1 MIYKAFFDV
10 KKLKEEAFLLEKETN
25 NPDFWKNADKA
36 KQINKQLSEINTKIS
51 FFSNISKKIDE
62 IKDFLELIKT
72 ETCST
77 DEKESIFNESE
88 TLLSDIDKDLSSFE
102 RKLLYS
108 GKYDDLPAIL
118 EFHPGAGGTE
128 AHDWAEML
136 LRMYTRYAQDNNYT
150 CKVIDVISGDEAGIS
165 SATIIISGKYAYG
178 NLKSEKGVHRLI
190 RNSPFDADGA
200 RHTSFAS
207 VNVIPE
213 IDNSINIEINPADL
227 KIDTFHS
234 SGPGGQNVNKTES
247 AVRVTH
253 IPTNIVVS
261 CQIERDQLANKE
273 TCLAMLKSKLFQLEQ
288 KKKEDEINTI
298 TGEKKEI
305 SFSSQIRTYVFS
317 PYTLVKDHR
326 NDYSETDVKKVMDG
340 SIQGFIDAYLQHVYK
355 SN

>member
-1 MIYKAFFDV
+1 MIYKAYFDV
-10 KKLKEEAFLLEKETN
+10 NKLKEEYKSLQKEVDDPN
-25 NPDFWKNADKA
+25 FWKDLNNAKRV
-36 KQINKQLSEINTKIS
+36 NKQLSEIDSKMSVFSSVTRKIS
-51 FFSNISKKIDE
+51 DA
-62 IKDFLELIKT
+62 KDFLEILKEDIEETIFDET
-72 ETCST
+72 ESLLNAA
-77 DEKESIFNESE
+77 SI
-88 TLLSDIDKDLSSFE
+88 DLASFE

-136 LRMYTRYAQDNNYT
+136 LRMYTRYAQDNNYS
-150 CKVIDVISGDEAGIS
+150 CKVIDLITGEEAGIS

-213 IDNSINIEINPADL
+213 IDNTINIEINPSDL
-227 KIDTFHS
+227 RIDTFHS
-234 SGPGGQNVNKTES
+234 SGAGGQNVNKTES
-247 AVRVTH
+247 AVRITH
-253 IPTNIVVS
+253 LPTNIVVS
-261 CQIERDQLANKE
+261 CQVERDQLANKE

-288 KKKEDEINTI
+288 KKREEELSKI
-298 TGEKKEI
+298 TGEKKDI

-317 PYTLVKDHR
+317 PYTMVKDHR

-340 SIQGFIDAYLQHVYK
+340 SIQGFIDAYLHYSYK
-355 SN
+355 NNKEEL